1 MFPFEPLIKAVDFL
15 PKKNCGVNI
24 LTPLP
29 LNVVVPELCIVKSS
43 AELLINDV
51 DFLPKKKLGV
61 SMFTPLPLNVVV
73 PELCIFNS
81 PLEPLTKF
89 EESPKKNVGVSIDTL
104 LPVIFI
110 LPFEPLMKLFASP
123 NKNADELITTFEFSN
138 LKNPPFDL
146 PIKALG
152 VPPLCSSCM
161 PVFPKVVS

>member
-1 MFPFEPLIKAVDFL
+1 
-15 PKKNCGVNI
+15 
-24 LTPLP
+24 
-29 LNVVVPELCIVKSS
+29 
-43 AELLINDV
+43 
-51 DFLPKKKLGV
+51 
-61 SMFTPLPLNVVV
+61 MFTPLPLNVVV

-89 EESPKKNVGVSIDTL
+89 VLSPKKNVGVFTDTLLPVIFMFPFEPLIKLLPSPKKKVGVSIDTL

-123 NKNADELITTFEFSN
+123 NINADELITTFEFSN

-161 PVFPKVVS
+161 PVFPTSP